1 MRRLGRRNRSTTVV
15 ELAEAGLPLRRA
27 RLRLSTLLWR
37 RPWLKA
43 IALLALPLAAFVIIY
58 LGALVALFVSAFWQ
72 INDFTAKV
80 EHIWTLDNFSTLIHE
95 SVYRR
100 IALRT
105 IGLAAVVTVT
115 DAVLAFPLAYFMAR
129 LAGGKT
135 RALLF
140 VLVLMPLWSSYLVRI
155 YAWRTI
161 LAHDGALNW
170 SLNKV
175 GLPDIGLLYTN
186 WGMWIV
192 FSYIW
197 LPFMILPVYAAL
209 ERIPDNYIEASAD
222 LGAHGWR
229 TFRSVIL
236 PLALPGVV
244 AGSIFTFSL
253 TLGDF
258 ITPLLVGGSS
268 SSFIGNVVEEQV
280 GQPNVPF
287 AAAFATV
294 PVVVM
299 AIYLFIAR
307 RLGAFE
313 AL

>member
-1 MRRLGRRNRSTTVV
+1 VAEVV
-15 ELAEAGLPLRRA
+15 EAGPPFRAA
-27 RLRLSTLLWR
+27 RLRLSTALWR
-37 RPWLKA
+37 RPWLK
-43 IALLALPLAAFVIIY
+43 IIGLLALPVLAFAVVY
-58 LGALVALFVSAFWQ
+58 LGSLTALFISSFWQ
-72 INDFTAKV
+72 VDSFTGKV
-80 EHIWTLDNFSTLIHE
+80 VHVWTLDNFHSVIHD

-105 IGLAAVVTVT
+105 IGIAAAVTVT

-129 LAGGKT
+129 VAPSRL
-135 RALLF
+135 RATLF
-140 VLVLMPLWSSYLVRI
+140 VLVLLPLWSSYLVRI

-161 LAHDGALNW
+161 LAKNGALNW
-170 SLNKV
+170 ALNGV
-175 GLPDIGLLYTN
+175 GLPDSGLAYTN
-186 WGMWIV
+186 WAMWIV
-192 FSYIW
+192 FSYVW

-209 ERIPDNYIEASAD
+209 ERIPQSYLEASQD
-222 LGAHGWR
+222 LGGRGWR

-236 PLALPGVV
+236 PLALPGVI

-258 ITPLLVGGSS
+258 ITPALVGGAG
-268 SSFIGNVVEEQV
+268 SSFIGNVVENFIGV
-280 GQPNVPF
+280 NGNVPF

-294 PVVVM
+294 PVFVM
-299 AIYLFIAR
+299 AIYLTVAK